1 MLLFIYY
8 NIVYALS
15 TKNNKI
21 VDKKLFILYNGNIIN
36 SRCVTMYENLGKYLK
51 MRRQEMGLSLREFGK
66 LCDMSH
72 THIDSIEKGVD
83 FRSGKSVNLTGT
95 TLSKL
100 AAALGL
106 SERDL
111 MTVSSDAST
120 DVTPVT
126 DAQLKLALFGDMS
139 ICDDALLE
147 IKQYAQ
153 FLKSKY
159 PKE

>member
-1 MLLFIYY
+1 
-8 NIVYALS
+8 
-15 TKNNKI
+15 
-21 VDKKLFILYNGNIIN
+21 
-36 SRCVTMYENLGKYLK
+36 MYENLGKYVK
-51 MRRQEMGLSLREFGK
+51 MRRLDMGLSLREFGK

-95 TLSKL
+95 TVAKL
-100 AAALGL
+100 AAALGM

-111 MTVSSDAST
+111 ITVSSDATS

-126 DAQLKLALFGDMS
+126 DAQLKLALFDDVS
-139 ICDDALLE
+139 ISDDALLE
-147 IKQYAQ
+147 LKQYAQ

-159 PKE
+159 GDK